1 MSPVA
6 VIALAR
12 RHRKSRNQFFV
23 PDPVTGQQIALNPP
37 KGTVSGKDLWTA
49 MDSAKDDRGQA
60 VLALVHPFRLDGP
73 NPRPDLVRVVFK
85 ALRIAVAKAEA
96 ESAA

>member
-1 MSPVA
+1 
-6 VIALAR
+6 
-12 RHRKSRNQFFV
+12 
-23 PDPVTGQQIALNPP
+23 
-37 KGTVSGKDLWTA
+37 

>member
-1 MSPVA
+1 M
-6 VIALAR
+6 
-12 RHRKSRNQFFV
+12 

-85 ALRIAVAKAEA
+85 AFELAVTKAQA
-96 ESAA
+96 ESAV